1 MKKEAGALIHVLCSC
16 LEQSSLGFYV
26 GKTNDSQLASVLASV
41 NR

>member
-1 MKKEAGALIHVLCSC
+1 MKKEAGTLIHVLCSC

-26 GKTNDSQLASVLASV
+26 GKANDSQLAFVLVSV